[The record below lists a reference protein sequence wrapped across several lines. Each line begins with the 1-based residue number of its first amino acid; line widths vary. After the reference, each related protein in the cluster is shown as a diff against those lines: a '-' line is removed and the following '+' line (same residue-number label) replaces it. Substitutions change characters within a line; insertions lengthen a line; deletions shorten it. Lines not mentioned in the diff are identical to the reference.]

1 MKYRFLLKY
10 RNTFSQIKQFMWPTR
25 LWLKCNS
32 CFNGYIWQ
40 CLMKGVRHNWGKVC
54 FVSWGTISSINTYF
68 HAKQETL
75 DSCRLKPK
83 LPTLSLHSPA
93 IVSAFQTLPMLGSIY
108 HFAFKG
114 LKLPSRME
122 PESFERGMY
131 CDCEVSL
138 VKLFKE
144 IRTESPWEL
153 TAIEWTQRINDGP
166 ASFPAL
172 LTGRFD
178 PCVYSK
184 RGSVGVG
191 FLCSTVTWI

>member
-1 MKYRFLLKY
+1 
-10 RNTFSQIKQFMWPTR
+10 
-25 LWLKCNS
+25 
-32 CFNGYIWQ
+32 
-40 CLMKGVRHNWGKVC
+40 MKGVRHNWGKVC

-93 IVSAFQTLPMLGSIY
+93 IVSAFQTLPLLGSIY

-153 TAIEWTQRINDGP
+153 TAIELTERINDGP